1 MYRRNFIKASALAA
15 AAPAVCAA
23 SHDAPRGPCA
33 KGDGGT
39 VVWKPMHARPAHVL
53 ALDGHTDTVPDV
65 IGRIGVAIDLCIFTE
80 GNHFPV
86 LLGEEIMGSFRAWAR
101 EHARWRGVPLDNIV
115 VVTLPQ
121 PMIVAAISG
130 EGIAFG
136 NLTLVVNRAS
146 GFYPDLVMGGAEPLK
161 ALRRAAVVEG
171 QARIF
176 ARNRGMALLVS
187 AGNPLGIGGAD
198 DLARADVR
206 VVMASAAEP
215 GARAL
220 YTASLEAMLGREK
233 LASVLARETVAF
245 PGRLDI
251 QHRDVLQALV
261 GGHADVGIIFRHLA
275 HYFSVAYPQS
285 CAIVTIP
292 GADAYASTIAM
303 AETRKPLRPQATR
316 AFSEFFFGVARTVY
330 PEYEFAPL
338 GEAEFASP
346 ISLD

>member
-15 AAPAVCAA
+15 AAPAVCAPSNDTPPSLCA
-23 SHDAPRGPCA
+23 RGT
-33 KGDGGT
+33 GGT
-39 VVWKPMHARPAHVL
+39 VVWKAMLARPAHVL

-65 IGRIGVAIDLCIFTE
+65 VGRIGVAIDLCIFTE

-86 LLGEEIMGSFRAWAR
+86 LLGEEIMGSFRTWAR
-101 EHARWRGVPLDNIV
+101 EHARWRAVPLDNIV

-130 EGIAFG
+130 EAIAFG

-161 ALRRAAVVEG
+161 ALRHAAVVEG
-171 QARIF
+171 QAKVF
-176 ARNRGMALLVS
+176 ARNRGMALLVR
-187 AGNPLGIGGAD
+187 AGNPLGIAGTD

-206 VVMASAAEP
+206 IVMASAAEP

-220 YTASLEAMLGREK
+220 YTASLEARLGQKE

-275 HYFSVAYPQS
+275 HHFSVAYPES
-285 CAIVTIP
+285 CAMVTIP
-292 GADAYASTIAM
+292 GADAYASTIAI
-303 AETRKPLRPQATR
+303 AETKKPLRPQATQ
-316 AFSEFFFGVARTVY
+316 AFSEFFLDVARTVY
-330 PEYEFAPL
+330 PKYEFAHL
-338 GEAEFASP
+338 SEAEFASP